1 MAINTGLIP
10 PTINYEE
17 PDPECDLDYTPNE
30 AVKKEIRYIL
40 KNSFGF
46 GGTNACLVLRGL
58 KSDKGRQVGCLRT
71 EAWYSFKNR
80 DLLRRALIHRSFAF
94 EKETGE
100 NYEVLEFLGDAVIG
114 LIVSEELIKRFP
126 DKSEGELSQIRAFLV
141 SEPSLS
147 KLARTVNLGDFLY
160 LGKGEKRTGGKEKD
174 SILCDVFES
183 VFGAL
188 YLDAGFEEARRVFKE
203 KFLDKLWDIL
213 EKAVTYKDFKSYLQ
227 EITQREFKL
236 LPQYRMV
243 KAEGPEHD
251 KTFTVECKVNQL
263 KTYGTGKSKK
273 AAEQEAAKEMLKALG
288 VINDREN

>member
-1 MAINTGLIP
+1 MI
-10 PTINYEE
+10 
-17 PDPECDLDYTPNE
+17 
-30 AVKKEIRYIL
+30 KED
-40 KNSFGF
+40 K
-46 GGTNACLVLRGL
+46 LVALERKLG
-58 KSDKGRQVGCLRT
+58 
-71 EAWYSFKNR
+71 YSFKNR

-147 KLARTVNLGDFLY
+147 KLARTINLGDFLY

-188 YLDAGFEEARRVFKE
+188 YLDAGFEKARKVFKE
-203 KFLDKLWDIL
+203 KFLNKLWEIL

-227 EITQREFKL
+227 EITQREYKL
-236 LPQYRMV
+236 LPQYRVV

-251 KTFTVECKVNQL
+251 KTFTVECTVNQL
-263 KTYGTGKSKK
+263 KTYGVGKSKK

-288 VINDREN
+288 VIDGRED